1 MLAKPNDRKGTMY
14 RIIGADGREYGPIT
28 ADQLRQWIAEG
39 RANAQTKVL
48 LEGTTEWKTLG
59 ELPEFIPT
67 QPITP
72 PPMTTT
78 PVLPP
83 AGRPEQVDGP
93 AIALMVVSILGLVLQ
108 AMSLVIN
115 LVGASFMTMRQMPNE
130 PWARMFSGPL
140 GVGVNGFELLINGF
154 ILLGAV
160 KMRRLENYG
169 LVMAAT
175 IVAMI
180 PCNWPCC
187 ILGLPI
193 GIWALV
199 VLAKPEVKSAF
210 H

>member
-1 MLAKPNDRKGTMY
+1 MY

-48 LEGTTEWKTLG
+48 PEGTTEWKALG
-59 ELPEFIPT
+59 EFPEFFPAK
-67 QPITP
+67 PLTP
-72 PPMTTT
+72 PPMPALPQQ
-78 PVLPP
+78 PV
-83 AGRPEQVDGP
+83 GRMDQVDGP
-93 AIALMVVSILGLVLQ
+93 AIALMIVAILGLVYQL
-108 AMSLVIN
+108 MFLILN
-115 LVGASFMTMRQMPNE
+115 LLGASFMTMRQMPNE
-130 PWARMFSGPL
+130 PWARLFSGAAGAAL
-140 GVGVNGFELLINGF
+140 NGFELLVNGF
-154 ILLGAV
+154 ILLGAI
-160 KMRRLENYG
+160 KMRKLENYG

-199 VLAKPEVKSAF
+199 VLSKPEVKSAF